1 MIHAVLQWQVKKKP
15 IPALRN
21 TGAPLGK
28 TSNEAGVET
37 GSPGRAGTES
47 GALPAEIGIEGEA
60 LPSEAGAKARAPRS
74 QARAKIGATV
84 SNQVLPSCDDDDD
97 AGEGPSSLIRE
108 TPIPKK
114 DENKEDK
121 LDEEQTRKFKQELG
135 GRIAH
140 PRRPLLGLVLTP
152 TRELAVQVKQH
163 IDAVAKF
170 TGEV

>member
-108 TPIPKK
+108 TAIPKQ

-121 LDEEQTRKFKQELG
+121 LDEEQTRKFKRELG

-140 PRRPLLGLVLTP
+140 PRRPLL
-152 TRELAVQVKQH
+152 
-163 IDAVAKF
+163 DWF
-170 TGEV
+170 